1 MAKGRKSEKIGR
13 VTKRD
18 GESMKCM
25 AHTKVISRSNIKE
38 YFKVND
44 RRIDLLVKNNY
55 IKENTAITKNG
66 MNTYYTLDKKGLEF
80 IKERTDID
88 TLYRGNIHQLDH
100 DLKLSQTYCQLD
112 PTERQYWLNEGQIID
127 KWDKLSNG
135 TERITGIDAVVMAP
149 SGTIAIE
156 VITKNYGEQEIQEKI
171 DAAAAIGCE
180 RVVMV
185 NA

>member
-1 MAKGRKSEKIGR
+1 MARGRKSEKIGR
-13 VTKRD
+13 ITKRD

-25 AHTKVISRSNIKE
+25 AHTKVISRANMKE

-55 IKENTAITKNG
+55 IKEYTATTKTG
-66 MNTYYTLDKKGLEF
+66 MNTYYTLDKNGLEF
-80 IKERTDID
+80 IRERTDID
-88 TLYRGNIHQLDH
+88 TLYRGNIYQLEH
-100 DLKLSQTYCQLD
+100 DLKLSQVYCQLD

-127 KWDKLSNG
+127 RWDKISNG
-135 TERITGIDAVVMAP
+135 AERITGIDAVVMAP
-149 SGTIAIE
+149 GGTIAIE
-156 VITKNYGEQEIQEKI
+156 VTTRNYGEQEIQEKI